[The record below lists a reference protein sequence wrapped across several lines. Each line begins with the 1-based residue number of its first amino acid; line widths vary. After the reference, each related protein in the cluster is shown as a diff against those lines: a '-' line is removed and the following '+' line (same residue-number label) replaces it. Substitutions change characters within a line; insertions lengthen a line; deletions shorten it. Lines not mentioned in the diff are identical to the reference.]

1 MIRIIA
7 IAIAAASTWCA
18 AAQAAEPPAL
28 EEILEVDSSSAHQ
41 LAVTFEEETRRR
53 AMESAARA
61 WGAQAGLRHRGWE
74 IGAILDRYAPALNR
88 IYQFRNLMIRAAG
101 FMVQP
106 PVLAETRD
114 AFVLAR
120 AGGQAASAGRVV
132 KIVAAERIVSAVP
145 SWRDFLERSWA
156 PADPPAAILFPRG
169 EEEERLWVEW
179 VSEGWRSGARLA
191 DEIFGDDLVRLNG
204 IFGGIIL
211 WHRLE
216 LAGMVTAPDVGMRET
231 AVTGTATTLRI
242 AERFVSIDQAARL
255 VADPGVWQP
264 VVTAP

>member
-1 MIRIIA
+1 MTRIVA
-7 IAIAAASTWCA
+7 AALIAAWGA
-18 AAQAAEPPAL
+18 AAQASAPPDL
-28 EEILEVDSSSAHQ
+28 EEILGIGSSSAHQ

-53 AMESAARA
+53 AMATAARA
-61 WGAQAGLRHRGWE
+61 WGAQAGIRHRGWE
-74 IGAILDRYAPALNR
+74 IGAILDRYAPQLNR
-88 IYQFRNLMIRAAG
+88 IYRFRDLMIRAAG

-114 AFVLAR
+114 AFILAR
-120 AGGQAASAGRVV
+120 DHGQAASAGRVV

-145 SWRDFLERSWA
+145 SWRDFLERSWPLA
-156 PADPPAAILFPRG
+156 APPAAILFPRDG
-169 EEEERLWVEW
+169 EEERLWEEW
-179 VSEGWRSGARLA
+179 VSEGWHSGTRLA
-191 DEIFGDDLVRLNG
+191 DEIFADDLRRLNS

-216 LAGMVTAPDVGMRET
+216 LAGMVTAPDVGTRET

-255 VADPGVWQP
+255 VADPGAWQP
-264 VVTAP
+264 LATPP